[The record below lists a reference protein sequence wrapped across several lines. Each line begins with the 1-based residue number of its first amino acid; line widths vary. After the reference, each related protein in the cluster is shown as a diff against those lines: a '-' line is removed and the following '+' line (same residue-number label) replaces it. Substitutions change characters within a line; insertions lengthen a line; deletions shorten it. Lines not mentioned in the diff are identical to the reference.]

1 MLLPKKF
8 HLIVQRS
15 AYGCYFS
22 AFPTSVVLAIKWVRR
37 VGATRWL
44 HSNDCYGRLLES
56 KDEPQP
62 HTKLNPACSLT
73 VYNLLVVGKNGEIL
87 PVEFPSNMQL
97 ENLLFVKSEHIYYQ
111 IFTLGTIQVLRQGP
125 PPCVVGQR
133 VARLGLNDGAK
144 L

>member
-1 MLLPKKF
+1 MCS
-8 HLIVQRS
+8 RS

-62 HTKLNPACSLT
+62 HTKLNPVCFLI
-73 VYNLLVVGKNGEIL
+73 VHNLKWQVKIVRFYHLSFPANGWKTCLIL
-87 PVEFPSNMQL
+87 
-97 ENLLFVKSEHIYYQ
+97 KSEHIYYRILYLRYQ
-111 IFTLGTIQVLRQGP
+111 THQTQVKKHQNHFFSMIL
-125 PPCVVGQR
+125 
-133 VARLGLNDGAK
+133 
-144 L
+144 